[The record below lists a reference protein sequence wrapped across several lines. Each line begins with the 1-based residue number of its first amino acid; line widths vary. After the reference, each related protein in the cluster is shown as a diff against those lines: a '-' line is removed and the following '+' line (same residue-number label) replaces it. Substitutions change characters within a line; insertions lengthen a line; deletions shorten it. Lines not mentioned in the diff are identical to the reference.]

1 MKTHQISMGKSSM
14 LDIFTDKDCLTMLG
28 HAFNEM
34 TDGVLGYFL
43 PDLDQ
48 SITELLNRLMCNLA
62 APDGPKHNVPDVF
75 FWI

>member
-1 MKTHQISMGKSSM
+1 MAPKCLYAYLTIS
-14 LDIFTDKDCLTMLG
+14 G
-28 HAFNEM
+28 HAPNET

-48 SITELLNRLMCNLA
+48 SITELLNRLRCNLA
-62 APDGPKHNVPDVF
+62 APDGPKHNVPEVF